1 LRDWASF
8 FSQFDP
14 LQPEFKFI
22 VVDGDLFED
31 HHRPALGL
39 ALSKYPSL
47 NWR

>member
-1 LRDWASF
+1 MWKLLF
-8 FSQFDP
+8 QPFDP

-22 VVDGDLFED
+22 VVNGDLVED
-31 HHRPALGL
+31 HHRLALGL